1 MKSPNDTSTIDLID
15 GSGVTRQ
22 RGRPRTGTAMTGAER
37 QQERRRR
44 LAEEGKGVLT
54 VEVSVDV
61 LAALDAFVR
70 FKPETK
76 GAVVERVLRD
86 RLMRKR

>member
-15 GSGVTRQ
+15 GSSVTRQ
-22 RGRPRTGTAMTGAER
+22 RGRPRTGVAMTGAER

-44 LAEEGKGVLT
+44 LAHEGKGVLT
-54 VEVSVDV
+54 VEVSLDV

-70 FKPETK
+70 SKPETK
-76 GAVVERVLRD
+76 GAVVDRVLRD